1 MRGRWQ
7 SGVQGLPG
15 VSTRLFE
22 GLPEA
27 QAVSRVHSALGTRTE
42 PQSFGASLK
51 KMSVDQRWEA
61 LYRQSTEQV
70 KVMQNHILTLEQQV
84 QYWMR
89 VAISAQ
95 ANHAPSRHAKQTG
108 LWQRDG
114 RTPAEAG
121 RDC

>member
-1 MRGRWQ
+1 
-7 SGVQGLPG
+7 
-15 VSTRLFE
+15 
-22 GLPEA
+22 
-27 QAVSRVHSALGTRTE
+27 
-42 PQSFGASLK
+42 
-51 KMSVDQRWEA
+51 MSVDQRWEA

-95 ANHAPSRHAKQTG
+95 ATCNHAPSRHAKQTG

-114 RTPAEAG
+114 RTPDEAG
-121 RDC
+121 RGN